1 MMLMSLLL
9 VLSLERLITKTPNWH
24 IEKYAAQY
32 RDFLHDKGL
41 LKLKK
46 SEEES
51 EKETNEEM
59 PSAPSAVLYF
69 YLLLPAVL
77 LGAIEYWL
85 LGAFLTFIEQSIVL
99 FVCIGCPV
107 LRAVYKN
114 FLNAA
119 DRGDLQACS
128 MYTDQ
133 LGHCGSQTDSDGTA
147 GAEGKSFGQHLT
159 WLNYQHYAAVM
170 LWFIAFGAPGSLF
183 YSLSRSTTEVLCN
196 TNHPLKLAAGRL
208 MFALDYIPVRVTAF
222 GMLMMGHF
230 SRALPEWLKYALQ
243 FDVPAYDVLT
253 RISSKAEVLTPDEQ
267 QLQAENAAVE
277 PKVLVK
283 LAKRN
288 VIFLLVI
295 TSALTLVGSLA

>member
-9 VLSLERLITKTPNWH
+9 VLSLERLITKDSKWH
-24 IEKYAAQY
+24 IEKYAAVY
-32 RDFLHDKGL
+32 RDFLHDKGFISL
-41 LKLKK
+41 R
-46 SEEES
+46 ES
-51 EKETNEEM
+51 EHEGSKASST
-59 PSAPSAVLYF
+59 ALYF

-77 LGAIEYWL
+77 LGVIEYWL
-85 LGAFLTFIEQSIVL
+85 LGAFLTFIEQSVVL
-99 FVCIGCPV
+99 FICIGCPV
-107 LRAVYKN
+107 LRAIYKS

-119 DRGDLQACS
+119 ERGDLQACS

-133 LGHCGSQTDSDGTA
+133 LGHCASQSDSDGSA

-170 LWFIAFGAPGSLF
+170 LWFIAFGAPGALF
-183 YSLSRSTTEVLCN
+183 YSLSRSTTEALCEG
-196 TNHPLKLAAGRL
+196 NHPLKGAAGRL
-208 MFALDYIPVRVTAF
+208 MFALDYIPVRITAF

-230 SRALPEWLKYALQ
+230 SRALPEWIMHALQ
-243 FDVPAYDVLT
+243 FDIPAYDVLT
-253 RISSKAEVLTPDEQ
+253 RISAKAEVLTPDEQ
-267 QLQAENAAVE
+267 QQQTENAAVE

>member
-9 VLSLERLITKTPNWH
+9 VLSLERLISKTPSWH
-24 IEKYAAQY
+24 IEKYASQY
-32 RDFLHDKGL
+32 RDFLQKKGWL
-41 LKLKK
+41 G
-46 SEEES
+46 
-51 EKETNEEM
+51 EKAS
-59 PSAPSAVLYF
+59 SAALYF
-69 YLLLPAVL
+69 YLLVPSLL

-99 FVCIGCPV
+99 FICIGCPV
-107 LRAVYKN
+107 LRGIYKN

-119 DRGDLQACS
+119 QRGDLQACS

-133 LGHCGSQTDSDGTA
+133 LGHCASQSDSDGSA
-147 GAEGKSFGQHLT
+147 SAEGKSFGQHLT

-170 LWFIAFGAPGSLF
+170 LWFIAFGAPGALF
-183 YSLSRSTTEVLCN
+183 YSISRSTTEALCGA
-196 TNHPLKLAAGRL
+196 NHPLKGAAGRL

-230 SRALPEWLKYALQ
+230 SRALPEWLSHALQ

-253 RISSKAEVLTPDEQ
+253 HISAKAEVLTPEEHQ
-267 QLQAENAAVE
+267 MQAENAAIE
-277 PKVLVK
+277 PRVLVK

>member
-32 RDFLHDKGL
+32 RIFLQDKGL
-41 LKLKK
+41 VKAREKDEGG
-46 SEEES
+46 EEES
-51 EKETNEEM
+51 DKT
-59 PSAPSAVLYF
+59 SSIALYF
-69 YLLLPAVL
+69 YLLFPALL
-77 LGAIEYWL
+77 LGVIEYWV
-85 LGAFLTFIEQSIVL
+85 LGAFLTFIEQSVVL
-99 FVCIGCPV
+99 FICIGCPV

-119 DRGDLQACS
+119 ERGDLQACS

-133 LGHCGSQTDSDGTA
+133 LGHCASQTESDGTA

-170 LWFIAFGAPGSLF
+170 LWFIAFGAPGALF
-183 YSLSRSTTEVLCN
+183 YSLSRSTTEALCDAD
-196 TNHPLKLAAGRL
+196 HPLKAAAGRL
-208 MFALDYIPVRVTAF
+208 MFALDYIPVRVTTF

-230 SRALPEWLKYALQ
+230 SRALPEWLKHALQ

-253 RISSKAEVLTPDEQ
+253 RISAKAEVLTPDEH
-267 QLQAENAAVE
+267 LKQAENAAVE

-295 TSALTLVGSLA
+295 TAALTLVGSLA

>member
-9 VLSLERLITKTPNWH
+9 VLSLERPISKTPSWH
-24 IEKYAAQY
+24 IEKYASQY
-32 RDFLHDKGL
+32 RDFLQKKGWL
-41 LKLKK
+41 G
-46 SEEES
+46 
-51 EKETNEEM
+51 EKAS
-59 PSAPSAVLYF
+59 SAALYF
-69 YLLLPAVL
+69 YLLVPALL

-99 FVCIGCPV
+99 FICIGCPV
-107 LRAVYKN
+107 LREIYKN

-119 DRGDLQACS
+119 QRGDLQACS

-133 LGHCGSQTDSDGTA
+133 LGHCASQSDSDGSA
-147 GAEGKSFGQHLT
+147 SAEGKSFGQHLT

-170 LWFIAFGAPGSLF
+170 LWFIAFGAPGALF
-183 YSLSRSTTEVLCN
+183 YSISRSTTEALCGA
-196 TNHPLKLAAGRL
+196 NHPLKGAAGRL

-230 SRALPEWLKYALQ
+230 SRALPEWLSHALQ

-253 RISSKAEVLTPDEQ
+253 HISAKAEVLTPEEHQ
-267 QLQAENAAVE
+267 MQAENAAIE
-277 PKVLVK
+277 PRVLVK

>member
-9 VLSLERLITKTPNWH
+9 VLSLERIISKDTNWH
-24 IEKYAAQY
+24 IETYAASY
-32 RDFLHDKGL
+32 RQFMAEKGWF
-41 LKLKK
+41 
-46 SEEES
+46 SES
-51 EKETNEEM
+51 SSNTN
-59 PSAPSAVLYF
+59 F
-69 YLLLPAVL
+69 YLVMLLPAFL
-77 LGAIEYWL
+77 LAAIEYWL
-85 LGAFLTFIEQSIVL
+85 LGAFFTFIEQSIVL
-99 FVCIGCPV
+99 FICIGCPA
-107 LRAVYKN
+107 LRTTYKC

-133 LGHCGSQTDSDGTA
+133 LGHCSSGHESDGTA

-170 LWFIAFGAPGSLF
+170 LWFIAFGAPGALF
-183 YSLSRSTTEVLCN
+183 YCLTRSTTDALCSSE
-196 TNHPLKLAAGRL
+196 HPLREASARL
-208 MFALDYIPVRVTAF
+208 MFALDYVPVRITAF
-222 GMLMMGHF
+222 GMLIMGHF
-230 SRALPEWLKYALQ
+230 SRALPEWLNYALQ

-253 RISSKAEVLTPDEQ
+253 SISSKAEMLTPEEHKQ
-267 QLQAENAAVE
+267 QAENAAVE

>member
-9 VLSLERLITKTPNWH
+9 VLSLERLIIKTPNWH
-24 IEKYAAQY
+24 VEKYAAQY
-32 RDFLHDKGL
+32 RAFLQKNGL
-41 LKLKK
+41 FKFQERNENGKD
-46 SEEES
+46 S
-51 EKETNEEM
+51 EKV
-59 PSAPSAVLYF
+59 SSIAFYF
-69 YLLLPAVL
+69 YLLLPAAL
-77 LGAIEYWL
+77 LGAIEYWV
-85 LGAFLTFIEQSIVL
+85 LGTFLTFIEQSLVL
-99 FVCIGCPV
+99 FICIGCPV
-107 LRAVYKN
+107 LRNIYKS

-133 LGHCGSQTDSDGTA
+133 LGHCASQTESDGSA
-147 GAEGKSFGQHLT
+147 GSEGKSFGQHLT

-170 LWFIAFGAPGSLF
+170 LWFIAFGAPGALF
-183 YSLSRSTTEVLCN
+183 YSFSRSTTEALCSA
-196 TNHPLKLAAGRL
+196 NHPLKGAAGGL
-208 MFALDYIPVRVTAF
+208 MFALDYIPVRITAF

-230 SRALPEWLKYALQ
+230 SRALPEWLKYALR

-253 RISSKAEVLTPDEQ
+253 HISSKAEALTPEEQ
-267 QLQAENAAVE
+267 TLQAENAAVE

-295 TSALTLVGSLA
+295 TSALTLVGTLA

>member
-24 IEKYAAQY
+24 IERYAAQY
-32 RDFLHDKGL
+32 RAFLQDKGL
-41 LKLKK
+41 IKFQETDEEREGKGKK
-46 SEEES
+46 ASS
-51 EKETNEEM
+51 T
-59 PSAPSAVLYF
+59 ALYF
-69 YLLLPAVL
+69 YLLLPALV
-77 LGAIEYWL
+77 LGAVEYWM
-85 LGAFLTFIEQSIVL
+85 LGAFLTFVEQSLVL
-99 FVCIGCPV
+99 FICIGCPV
-107 LRAVYKN
+107 LRSIYKN

-133 LGHCGSQTDSDGTA
+133 LGHCTSQTESDGSA
-147 GAEGKSFGQHLT
+147 GTEGKSFGQHLT

-170 LWFIAFGAPGSLF
+170 LWFIAFGAPGAVF
-183 YSLSRSTTEVLCN
+183 YCLSRSTTEALCDA
-196 TNHPLKLAAGRL
+196 NHPLKAAAGRL

-230 SRALPEWLKYALQ
+230 SRALPEWLKHALQ

-253 RISSKAEVLTPDEQ
+253 QISSKAEVLTPEEQ
-267 QLQAENAAVE
+267 QLQSDNAAVE

-295 TSALTLVGSLA
+295 TAALTLVGSLA

>member
-9 VLSLERLITKTPNWH
+9 VLSLERLISKTPSWH
-24 IEKYAAQY
+24 IEKYASQY
-32 RDFLHDKGL
+32 RDFLQKKGWL
-41 LKLKK
+41 G
-46 SEEES
+46 
-51 EKETNEEM
+51 EKAS
-59 PSAPSAVLYF
+59 SAALYF
-69 YLLLPAVL
+69 YLLVPALL

-99 FVCIGCPV
+99 FICIGCPV
-107 LRAVYKN
+107 LRGIYKN

-119 DRGDLQACS
+119 QRGDLQACS

-133 LGHCGSQTDSDGTA
+133 LGHCASQSDSDGSA
-147 GAEGKSFGQHLT
+147 SAEGKSFGQHLT

-170 LWFIAFGAPGSLF
+170 LWFIAFGAPGALF
-183 YSLSRSTTEVLCN
+183 YSISRSTTEALCGA
-196 TNHPLKLAAGRL
+196 NHPLKGAAGRL

-230 SRALPEWLKYALQ
+230 SRALPEWLCHALQ

-253 RISSKAEVLTPDEQ
+253 HISAKAEVLTPEEHQ
-267 QLQAENAAVE
+267 MQAENAAIE
-277 PKVLVK
+277 PRVLVK